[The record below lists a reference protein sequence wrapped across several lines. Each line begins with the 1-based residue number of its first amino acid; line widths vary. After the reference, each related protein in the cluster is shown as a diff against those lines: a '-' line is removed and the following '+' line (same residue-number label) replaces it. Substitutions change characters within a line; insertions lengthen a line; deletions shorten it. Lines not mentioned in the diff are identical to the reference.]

1 MTPANPTILARLW
14 QTRGTRL
21 CLISLAIY
29 TLAALWGEVTYRRA
43 RWRDEVPPYNRVH
56 EAWRY
61 QPPAIMRLL
70 APAVGG
76 GEEGSGG
83 DLSSSSSSSTG
94 PGFRVQ
100 APDTEV
106 RRNENAEGEGG
117 TANSRECARMEEEF
131 HRETRERARKE
142 GGASI
147 GARHAVCPRSANGRE
162 WPRMEGLGDVGRAVP
177 VTPQRGV
184 TGEPHTG
191 NRERRQARS
200 HGRDE
205 RLLVHQQG
213 SSASS
218 WHSYSKGRAT
228 PPPASRSDGAWSQGA
243 PSRTPDALHE
253 VSPAGVPP
261 SGGSHLG
268 ASAPSACPALPGTP
282 YSTRLLLRF
291 RQSFRQSSRQ
301 SGVSHSLQPP
311 LFLLGSDNL
320 GRDVLLR
327 LVQGTRIAFL
337 VGVLTSLIALP
348 LGVLLGCLGGYFG
361 GRMDAFVV
369 WLCATV
375 ASMPSLLLILA
386 VSMVVGK
393 GLAGVTW
400 GIGLTTW
407 VGVCRSI
414 RAEVIKHRG
423 RTYVEAA
430 RVLGYGHGRI
440 LLRHILPNVMHLV
453 LISFSVRF
461 PAAVGTEVFV
471 SFLGI
476 GVQGEPS
483 WGVMLNN
490 ARLRLWQ
497 GVWWEMT
504 FVTLA
509 LFGLVL
515 TFNVLADRLRDLL
528 DPATAQQGGGKKNIF

>member
-1 MTPANPTILARLW
+1 MTPAAPTLLARLW

-21 CLISLAIY
+21 CLIALAGY
-29 TLAALWGEVTYRRA
+29 TLAALWGEGAYRLA
-43 RWRDEVPPYNRVH
+43 RWRDRVPAYNEVH
-56 EAWRY
+56 EDRRY
-61 QPPAIMRLL
+61 QPPAFLRRFY
-70 APAVGG
+70 PHPSETRGQ
-76 GEEGSGG
+76 EPG
-83 DLSSSSSSSTG
+83 DKPESSPEPKTGTLNAQRST
-94 PGFRVQ
+94 PNAQRSTPNAQ
-100 APDTEV
+100 RSTL
-106 RRNENAEGEGG
+106 NAEV
-117 TANSRECARMEEEF
+117 EEEQTSTF
-131 HRETRERARKE
+131 SVE
-142 GGASI
+142 
-147 GARHAVCPRSANGRE
+147 RSAFSV
-162 WPRMEGLGDVGRAVP
+162 L
-177 VTPQRGV
+177 
-184 TGEPHTG
+184 
-191 NRERRQARS
+191 
-200 HGRDE
+200 
-205 RLLVHQQG
+205 
-213 SSASS
+213 
-218 WHSYSKGRAT
+218 
-228 PPPASRSDGAWSQGA
+228 PPA
-243 PSRTPDALHE
+243 
-253 VSPAGVPP
+253 
-261 SGGSHLG
+261 
-268 ASAPSACPALPGTP
+268 
-282 YSTRLLLRF
+282 
-291 RQSFRQSSRQ
+291 
-301 SGVSHSLQPP
+301 PP

-320 GRDVLLR
+320 GRDVLQR
-327 LVQGTRIAFL
+327 LLQGTRIAFH

-361 GRMDAFVV
+361 GRTDSLVV

-375 ASMPSLLLILA
+375 SSIPSLLLILA

-430 RVLGYGHGRI
+430 RVLGYSHARI

-453 LISFSVRF
+453 LISFSIRF

-497 GVWWEMT
+497 GVWWELT

-515 TFNVLADRLRDLL
+515 VFNVLADRLRDLL
-528 DPATAQQGGGKKNIF
+528 DPSIAQHGGRTRSVSGV